1 VRIVFGNSS
10 LVNYQQGGGHWSWV
24 LQYPLG
30 LRALGHDVFWLELL
44 LSSGERG
51 HDVRVIRDFF
61 QRLTSYGLKDDCAV
75 LLVKGSLDFQAFE
88 ESEVFGS
95 SREHLAEII
104 RSADLLLNLACAL
117 RPPLLLEFEHRVLL
131 DVDPGHLQV
140 SALTWDLG
148 IREHD
153 VLLTIGARVNAPDC
167 EIPTLGLSWRTFEPC
182 VYLPMWQATPDPGPD
197 APFSSITHWTW
208 EELPWRD
215 RMLSVS
221 KRAAYLEYA
230 ELPRRAGRPFELAA
244 DIGDD
249 GSSPDRR
256 LLQEHGWE
264 LVAPH
269 EVCGSVPQYQQYI
282 RASRA
287 EFMCPKPIH
296 VELKT
301 GWFSDRSIAYLASGR
316 PVLARDTGFSERLPT
331 GLGLVAFR
339 DLEEAVAGVA
349 EIDGHYAQH
358 SRAAR
363 EMAEEYFDSR
373 KCLAALLSTCAG

>member
-1 VRIVFGNSS
+1 VRIVLGDSS
-10 LVNYQQGGGHWSWV
+10 LVNYQQGGGHWSWF

-44 LSSGERG
+44 ASSGERG

-61 QRLTSYGLKDDCAV
+61 QRLTSYGLEDDCAV
-75 LLVKGSLDFQAFE
+75 LLLNGDLDFQAFE
-88 ESEVFGS
+88 ESEVFGR
-95 SREHLAEII
+95 SRERLAEII
-104 RSADLLLNLACAL
+104 RSADLLLNFSCAL
-117 RPPLLLEFEHRVLL
+117 RPPLLLQFGHRVLL
-131 DVDPGHLQV
+131 DFDPGHLQV

-153 VLLTIGARVNAPDC
+153 VLLTIGSRVNAPDC
-167 EIPTLGLSWRTFEPC
+167 EIPTLGLNWRTFEPC
-182 VYLPMWQATPDPGPD
+182 VYLPMWQAAPDPGAG
-197 APFSSITHWTW
+197 APFSSVTQWTW
-208 EELPWRD
+208 EELPWRG
-215 RMLSVS
+215 RQLSVS

-230 ELPRRAGRPFELAA
+230 ELPRRTGRPFELAA
-244 DIGDD
+244 NIGDED
-249 GSSPDRR
+249 PAHDCQW
-256 LLQEHGWE
+256 LQERGWE
-264 LVAPH
+264 LVAP
-269 EVCGSVPQYQQYI
+269 EQVCRSVPQYQQYI

-301 GWFSDRSIAYLASGR
+301 GWFSDRSLAYLASGR
-316 PVLARDTGFSERLPT
+316 PVLARDTEFSERLPT

-349 EIDGHYAQH
+349 EIDGHYARH